1 MPEPVARAVVTV
13 AIGRTYGLYRVAEAL
28 AARGALVRLHTTY
41 PRFSLAR
48 FILPRSVV
56 TSYWPLEATARAA
69 GRLPLVGRRPEIDR
83 WRKAGFDR
91 LAARG
96 LRDANV
102 VFGQASA
109 CLHTLRAARRRGAV
123 SVVHRSSTHV
133 TFQRDL
139 LHAEFRAHGLAG
151 DPVDPWA
158 HDRGLAEY
166 AEADYILVPSRF
178 AARSFA
184 PYGVPQSK
192 LVVVPEGVDPTQ
204 FTLLRERTFNPR
216 RFVVLVL
223 GRVGLRKGVPYVL
236 RAARALDLPGL
247 EIRLVGALEP
257 EGAALLAGR
266 PDHVTYRGVVP
277 SGSVAAE
284 LAQADALLHPA
295 IEDGFGHSV
304 VEALAAGLPVIVSE
318 HTGASE
324 LIAHGH
330 HGFVIPIRDAA
341 AIQASVETLYRNRE
355 LARHLGQAGRR
366 RAAAASW
373 SAIGTRI
380 AACADR
386 LVADA

>member
-1 MPEPVARAVVTV
+1 MPDPGVRAVVTA

-28 AARGALVRLHTTY
+28 ASRGALLRLHTTY

-48 FILPRSVV
+48 FTLPKSVIA
-56 TSYWPLEATARAA
+56 SAWPLEVLARAA
-69 GRLPLVGRRPEIDR
+69 GRLPLVGGRPEIDR

-91 LAARG
+91 QAARG
-96 LRDANV
+96 LQGANL

-109 CLHTLRAARRRGAV
+109 CLHTLLAARRLGAV

-139 LHAEFRAHGLAG
+139 LSEEFRAHGVAR

-166 AEADYILVPSRF
+166 AEADYILTPSRF

-184 PYGVPQSK
+184 AYGVPRSK
-192 LVVVPEGVDPTQ
+192 LLVVPEGVDPVR
-204 FTLLRERTFNPR
+204 FTPAQTRAPDPR

-223 GRVGLRKGVPYVL
+223 GRVGLRKGLPYAL

-247 EIRLVGALEP
+247 EIRLVGALDP
-257 EGAALLAGR
+257 EGAALLTGR
-266 PDHVTYRGVVP
+266 PDHVVYRGAVP
-277 SGSVAAE
+277 SADVAAE

-295 IEDGFGHSV
+295 IEDGFAYSV
-304 VEALAAGLPVIVSE
+304 LEAMAAGLPVIVTK

-324 LIAHGH
+324 LITHGQ

-341 AIQASVETLYRNRE
+341 AIQSSVEILYRDRE

-366 RAAAASW
+366 RATAASW
-373 SAIGTRI
+373 SAYGARI
-380 AACADR
+380 TACAAR
-386 LVADA
+386 LVADG

>member
-1 MPEPVARAVVTV
+1 MPEPVARAVVTA

-48 FILPRSVV
+48 FALPRTVV
-56 TSYWPLEATARAA
+56 TSYWPLEALARGG
-69 GRLPLVGRRPEIDR
+69 GRLPLVGRRPVIDR

-91 LAARG
+91 LAASG
-96 LRDANV
+96 LEGANV

-109 CLHTLRAARRRGAV
+109 CLHTLRAARRLGAV

-139 LHAEFRAHGLAG
+139 LYEEFRAHGLAR

-166 AEADYILVPSRF
+166 TEADYILVPSRF

-184 PYGVPQSK
+184 AYGVPQSK
-192 LVVVPEGVDPTQ
+192 LLVVPEGVDPAQ
-204 FTLLRERTFNPR
+204 FALARKRTPDPR
-216 RFVVLVL
+216 RFVVLML
-223 GRVGLRKGVPYVL
+223 GRVGLRKGLPYAL
-236 RAARALDLPGL
+236 QAARALDLPGL

-257 EGAALLAGR
+257 EGPALLTGR
-266 PDHVTYRGVVP
+266 PDHVIYRGAVP
-277 SGSVAAE
+277 SAGVAAE
-284 LAQADALLHPA
+284 LGQADALLHPA
-295 IEDGFGHSV
+295 IEDGFAHSV
-304 VEALAAGLPVIVSE
+304 VQALAAGLPVIVTE

-324 LIAHGH
+324 LITDGQ
-330 HGFVIPIRDAA
+330 HGFIIPIRDAA
-341 AIQASVETLYRNRE
+341 AIQSSVETLYQDRE

-366 RAAAASW
+366 RAAAVSW
-373 SAIGTRI
+373 SEFGKRI
-380 AACADR
+380 TACALR